1 MQESN
6 IKYLEEATR
15 LKKSLEETSESLSR
29 MLDEING
36 YIYYTAPFIVHS
48 RLCQELVE
56 IAKKNPG
63 SAVKDIPEGVE
74 ILKAVDVLNKY
85 YNINEDKI

>member
-1 MQESN
+1 M
-6 IKYLEEATR
+6 KYLEEATR
-15 LKKSLEETSESLSR
+15 LKKSLEESSANLSR

-36 YIYYTAPFIVHS
+36 HTYYTAPFIVHT

-63 SAVKDIPEGVE
+63 SSVRDIPEGLEV
-74 ILKAVDVLNKY
+74 LKAIDVLKKY
-85 YNINEDKI
+85 YKINENEL

>member
-6 IKYLEEATR
+6 MKYLEEATR
-15 LKKSLEETSESLSR
+15 LKKSLEESSASLSR

-36 YIYYTAPFIVHS
+36 HTYHTAPFIVHS

-63 SAVKDIPEGVE
+63 SAVRDIPEGLE

-85 YNINEDKI
+85 YQINELD